1 VSVFGVI
8 LIIEDCEGLF
18 YCRDV
23 LYLGKYSLWICA
35 WFETFVITV
44 RSAVSCLTT
53 ESCET
58 FESLCVHHEIYI
70 PIHGVGERRVSQLC
84 GLTSRKV
91 FLYID
96 MSSCHLW

>member
-1 VSVFGVI
+1 M
-8 LIIEDCEGLF
+8 
-18 YCRDV
+18 
-23 LYLGKYSLWICA
+23 
-35 WFETFVITV
+35 ITV
-44 RSAVSCLTT
+44 RSEVSCLTT

-70 PIHGVGERRVSQLC
+70 PIHGVGERRASQLC

-96 MSSCHLW
+96 ICHPVTCD